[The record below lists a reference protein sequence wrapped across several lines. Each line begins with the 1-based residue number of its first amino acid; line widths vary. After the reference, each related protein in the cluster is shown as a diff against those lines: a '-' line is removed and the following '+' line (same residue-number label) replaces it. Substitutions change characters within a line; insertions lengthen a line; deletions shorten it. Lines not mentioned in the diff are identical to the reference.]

1 MLVFSVG
8 EIGKKAEANIH
19 FRLERYGENFVLLDL
34 QGMGYLMCDSAFA
47 TIDL

>member
-19 FRLERYGENFVLLDL
+19 FRLMRYGENFVLLDL
-34 QGMGYLMCDSAFA
+34 QGIGYLCDSAFA